1 MYTRHLTGASS
12 DEVILVVVCA
22 TIPLKLVG
30 VGGGEEVADEVV
42 EAEGWKGV
50 NWML

>member
-1 MYTRHLTGASS
+1 MPLT
-12 DEVILVVVCA
+12 
-22 TIPLKLVG
+22 PVG
-30 VGGGEEVADEVV
+30 VGGGEHVAEENV